1 MKKQNPDESKM
12 IIIKETQEIPK
23 ILSHKKY
30 VYNII
35 TILSLVG
42 LIVPFAS
49 QFILPFFFPY
59 CKVVGVE
66 IWNQY
71 VSIILGVVATLMS
84 VISLKLSFDNVE
96 QSYQTELRTQ
106 KLLYDIDSH
115 LNDIEHNQDNYLTKN
130 DIMSLLKNGY
140 YIEKENDINSRW
152 DKPTNVTKNES
163 KDI

>member
-1 MKKQNPDESKM
+1 MKERKPNGSQT
-12 IIIKETQEIPK
+12 IIIKEVHDEPK

-30 VYNII
+30 VYNVIFW
-35 TILSLVG
+35 LSLIG

-49 QFILPFFFPY
+49 QFILPFFFPC
-59 CKVVGVE
+59 CKVAGVE

-106 KLLYDIDSH
+106 ELLYKIDSH

-140 YIEKENDINSRW
+140 YVEKENDINSRW
-152 DKPTNVTKNES
+152 DKPKNVTKNES